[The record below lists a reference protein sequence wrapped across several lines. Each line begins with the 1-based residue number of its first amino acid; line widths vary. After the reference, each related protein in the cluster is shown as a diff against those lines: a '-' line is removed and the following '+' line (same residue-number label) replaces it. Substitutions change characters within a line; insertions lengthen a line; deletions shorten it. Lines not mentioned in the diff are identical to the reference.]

1 MYFLVLTVLLK
12 KYIFLEFEAA
22 GVNSQ
27 IAPSSQSKFVGICQ
41 ECFIVCGVIM
51 LQVSTSLTR
60 VVFPLSLLSFVP
72 FSNLDGVQ
80 IRGRAK
86 IPLFLYL
93 H

>member
-51 LQVSTSLTR
+51 LQVSTSLTMGC
-60 VVFPLSLLSFVP
+60 FPSISSIFCP
-72 FSNLDGVQ
+72 F
-80 IRGRAK
+80 
-86 IPLFLYL
+86 F
-93 H
+93 